1 MCFQKSAM
9 PHTARFHS
17 GIIWGLLFEWCALF
31 HPAVAPGL
39 QEVEDR
45 WYINIYKLVLE
56 IKGLFSHQS
65 KSNKI
70 ILNTFNFEQVSI
82 HVSKGELLVAP
93 AAIWN
98 HMG

>member
-1 MCFQKSAM
+1 
-9 PHTARFHS
+9 
-17 GIIWGLLFEWCALF
+17 
-31 HPAVAPGL
+31 
-39 QEVEDR
+39 
-45 WYINIYKLVLE
+45 LE
-56 IKGLFSHQS
+56 IKGQFSHQS